1 MTTTPE
7 EAPPVRVRQAERAD
21 LLAVL
26 RIERAS
32 FPTPWPYEA
41 FGAYLGEPG
50 FLVAV
55 GPASV
60 DPPRPGPV
68 VGYVVTD
75 VIRTYGRPLGHVK
88 NLAVHPDR
96 RGEGVGSALLAESLA
111 VMAEA
116 ESVKLEVR
124 ESNDGA
130 RSLYRRFGFESLRR
144 VEGYYEDGED
154 AVVMI
159 RETA

>member
-1 MTTTPE
+1 M
-7 EAPPVRVRQAERAD
+7 RVRQAERAD

-41 FGAYLGEPG
+41 FGAYVGEPG

-55 GPASV
+55 GQEAD
-60 DPPRPGPV
+60 DPLHPGPV
-68 VGYVVTD
+68 VGFVVTD
-75 VIRTYGRPLGHVK
+75 VVRTYGRPLGHVK

-96 RGEGVGSALLAESLA
+96 RGRGVGSALLAQSLS
-111 VMAEA
+111 VMSEA

-130 RSLYRRFGFESLRR
+130 RGLYRRFGFEPLRR
-144 VEGYYEDGED
+144 VEGYYDDGED

-159 RETA
+159 RETV